1 MPNYNILDNINNPDD
16 LKLIPEYQ
24 LKELSAELRK
34 FLINTLDVSG
44 GHFASSLGAS
54 GLTVA

>member
-1 MPNYNILDNINNPDD
+1 MPEYNILDTINNPDD

-34 FLINTLDVSG
+34 FFFR
-44 GHFASSLGAS
+44 FANNSLS
-54 GLTVA
+54 VPIR